1 MREFDRIQQEIVAL
15 TVDWKNL
22 EKEIKEFYVYG
33 VDVDNTDKNLVLL
46 AGRLR
51 ELLNRTNKL
60 VSSARD
66 HYISPHQVPLDLAQE
81 LTNLELISENIA
93 GVMEGKEREFKK
105 ARTVRSDYLTGV
117 DVVQIW
123 IQQAE
128 LKLQDRTI
136 KPLELK
142 QNLQQIQLE
151 IDSVLERF
159 DATSKCA
166 DIIIEKSRDDEEKI
180 SVKSTIDT
188 LKAQLSQIKTWLDEK
203 KQQIGDTLDSWTRF
217 MQLYET
223 VMSWVREKQEFMVD
237 PLNLVSLHQ
246 ARQKLNDYSV
256 CIYNKVMFLY
266 FYYDVYYKFIDCHK
280 KL

>member
-1 MREFDRIQQEIVAL
+1 MDSIQNRVKETEAQVREFDKIQQDIIAL
-15 TVDWKNL
+15 ISDWKKI
-22 EKEIKEFYVYG
+22 EKNIKEFYVYDS
-33 VDVDNTDKNLVLL
+33 DVDCTDRNLILL
-46 AGRLR
+46 GDRVRDLV
-51 ELLNRTNKL
+51 NKTTKL
-60 VSSARD
+60 VNTARD
-66 HYISPHQVPLDLAQE
+66 HYKASQVPLDLAQE
-81 LTNLELISENIA
+81 LTNVELLSENISGA
-93 GVMEGKEREFKK
+93 MEGKEREFKK

-117 DVVQIW
+117 DAVQIW

-136 KPLELK
+136 RPLELK

-180 SVKSTIDT
+180 NIKSTIDT
-188 LKAQLSQIKTWLDEK
+188 LKAQLQQVKNWLDEK

-223 VMSWVREKQEFMVD
+223 VMIWVREKQEFMVE

-256 CIYNKVMFLY
+256 SIL
-266 FYYDVYYKFIDCHK
+266 FI
-280 KL
+280 